1 MSPASHFALFWLIT
15 CSFCT
20 SVPSTPAVLRHQT
33 PELKRNPAEQY
44 REASRRSQVFSI
56 TRQSSIPVRSG
67 PAITVTK
74 HSKYGGED
82 ATKMS
87 SSNLDKSKETWPTLN
102 QAHGSTNNAETT
114 ENEDEW
120 EIVCQDD
127 DRDNAIEIQVV
138 PPAMRKLRHCSS
150 SPDLRFIGRAL
161 ESVSE
166 DDHDEDVTIDTIDSS
181 GVLVSKKLTSFR
193 DAILAQ
199 SADTP
204 DEKKQEETSKNFPTR
219 QKKIKP
225 KLVVTPIKRCS
236 RSTGDLQSL
245 VIHENE
251 VLGES
256 DAMDYYY
263 RKSVGAANR
272 VNGLK
277 MRPDEAKRK
286 SMILNKKKAQ
296 QRQTA

>member
-1 MSPASHFALFWLIT
+1 
-15 CSFCT
+15 
-20 SVPSTPAVLRHQT
+20 
-33 PELKRNPAEQY
+33 
-44 REASRRSQVFSI
+44 
-56 TRQSSIPVRSG
+56 
-67 PAITVTK
+67 
-74 HSKYGGED
+74 
-82 ATKMS
+82 MS
-87 SSNLDKSKETWPTLN
+87 SSDLNKSKEMWPTLH
-102 QAHGSTNNAETT
+102 QAHGAAAGD
-114 ENEDEW
+114 EDDW

-127 DRDNAIEIQVV
+127 DRDEAIEIQVV
-138 PPAMRKLRHCSS
+138 PPSMRKLRHCSS

-161 ESVSE
+161 EAASE
-166 DDHDEDVTIDTIDSS
+166 VHDEDVTIDSIESS

-199 SADTP
+199 SAESS
-204 DEKKQEETSKNFPTR
+204 DEKKEVETSKNIPTR
-219 QKKIKP
+219 QKKVKP

-245 VIHENE
+245 VIHEDE

-286 SMILNKKKAQ
+286 SITMHKKKAQ
-296 QRQTA
+296 RQQQTA

>member
-20 SVPSTPAVLRHQT
+20 SSGRSAPNPGTQKEPSRTVQRSKQAQPGFFHHQAVVHQSHQA
-33 PELKRNPAEQY
+33 LQLQY
-44 REASRRSQVFSI
+44 N
-56 TRQSSIPVRSG
+56 
-67 PAITVTK
+67 TK
-74 HSKYGGED
+74 HSKYGRED

-87 SSNLDKSKETWPTLN
+87 SSNSNESKEMWPTLN

-114 ENEDEW
+114 ENEAEW
-120 EIVCQDD
+120 EFVCQDD
-127 DRDNAIEIQVV
+127 DRDKAIEIQVV

-166 DDHDEDVTIDTIDSS
+166 DDHDEDITIDSIDS
-181 GVLVSKKLTSFR
+181 SAVLVSKKLTSFR

-199 SADTP
+199 SADSP
-204 DEKKQEETSKNFPTR
+204 DEKKQEETSKNFPTH

-225 KLVVTPIKRCS
+225 KLVVMPIKRCS

>member
-1 MSPASHFALFWLIT
+1 
-15 CSFCT
+15 
-20 SVPSTPAVLRHQT
+20 
-33 PELKRNPAEQY
+33 
-44 REASRRSQVFSI
+44 
-56 TRQSSIPVRSG
+56 
-67 PAITVTK
+67 
-74 HSKYGGED
+74 
-82 ATKMS
+82 MS
-87 SSNLDKSKETWPTLN
+87 SSKSNESKEMWPTLN
-102 QAHGSTNNAETT
+102 QAHGAAANDETAE
-114 ENEDEW
+114 NDEW

-127 DRDNAIEIQVV
+127 DTSMHRDEAIEIQVV
-138 PPAMRKLRHCSS
+138 PTTLRTLRHCSS

-161 ESVSE
+161 QSVSE
-166 DDHDEDVTIDTIDSS
+166 DHDEDVTIDSRDSS

-199 SADTP
+199 SADSS
-204 DEKKQEETSKNFPTR
+204 DEKKEVETSKNASAR

-225 KLVVTPIKRCS
+225 KLVVTPIRRCS

-245 VIHENE
+245 VIHEDE

-286 SMILNKKKAQ
+286 SMTMYKKHA
-296 QRQTA
+296 QRQQQTA